1 MLPLATW
8 GSATPRSGRPRARC
22 LGALCRRQGALLSP
36 WGGIK
41 PYRDAVGHGN
51 SEGEPAAGYFR
62 PLGWPVLLALVAGLV
77 TVIADLY
84 ASPLCGQT
92 FTRLY
97 SARFLVPSLLFAAL
111 LSAIPVMRT
120 LRTARSTSSKV
131 VVAAAC
137 TTLIMAMPAVIAV
150 ASLHDP
156 VRSGVSTTC
165 EDH

>member
-1 MLPLATW
+1 MTSALAAIRAAPSSLSQ
-8 GSATPRSGRPRARC
+8 GSMPTTRRLVAT
-22 LGALCRRQGALLSP
+22 L
-36 WGGIK
+36 GGIK
-41 PYRDAVGHGN
+41 PYRDAVGHWN

-62 PLGWPVLLALVAGLV
+62 QVGRSVPLALVAGLV

-84 ASPLCGQT
+84 ATPLCGQT

-97 SARFLVPSLLFAAL
+97 TARFLVPSLLFAAL

-120 LRTARSTSSKV
+120 LRTTRSTSSKV

-137 TTLIMAMPAVIAV
+137 TTLIMAVPAVIAV